1 LTEGGIVMR
10 KICKQSRKGFTLLE
24 LIIVVAII
32 VIVTAIAILVFGGAL
47 KSAKDFTDSLM

>member
-1 LTEGGIVMR
+1 MR

-32 VIVTAIAILVFGGAL
+32 VIVTAIAIIVFGGAL